1 MGSCQAACQEAIT
14 AAEAAGHKLFSLE
27 DAQSLYQQAGLP
39 LPFVP
44 FKSAEGGTA
53 DKDKEF
59 MERVQLMRYV
69 VTTRY
74 KEGNRETI
82 WGLANQGTMI
92 IGSLPHRVIK
102 NNQGT
107 WKSGYSGVS
116 PTLNTVEH
124 FYTENGVPMKKT
136 NSSTA
141 IRMVPERR
149 GNRPQ

>member
-1 MGSCQAACQEAIT
+1 
-14 AAEAAGHKLFSLE
+14 
-27 DAQSLYQQAGLP
+27 
-39 LPFVP
+39 
-44 FKSAEGGTA
+44 
-53 DKDKEF
+53 
-59 MERVQLMRYV
+59 MRYV

-107 WKSGYSGVS
+107 WKAGYSGVS

-124 FYTENGVPMKKT
+124 FYTENGVPMKRQT
-136 NSSTA
+136 VLPA

-149 GNRPQ
+149 GYRPQ

>member
-1 MGSCQAACQEAIT
+1 
-14 AAEAAGHKLFSLE
+14 
-27 DAQSLYQQAGLP
+27 
-39 LPFVP
+39 
-44 FKSAEGGTA
+44 
-53 DKDKEF
+53 